1 MKEIYTIGYSKFDIQ
16 DFINTLK
23 KNSIN
28 AIADVR
34 SSPFSQFKPEFNK
47 DNLANELKKSNINY
61 VFLGDYCGARVD
73 DVSCYKNGKAD
84 YNLISRSKKFQEGL
98 KRIRNGVQKYRI
110 ALMCA
115 ESDPITCHRDI
126 LICRNLKS
134 PTLMIKHIIN
144 SDKIELNEDSEKRLL
159 DLFKLNQNELF
170 NDRRDLIEEAYNK
183 QSLIIAY
190 NLKYYEIEVENGHV
204 VHNGIHKKGR

>member
-1 MKEIYTIGYSKFDIQ
+1 MKEIYTIGYSKFNIK
-16 DFINTLK
+16 DFIDTLK

-34 SSPFSQFKPEFNK
+34 SSPFSKFKPEFNK
-47 DNLANELKKSNINY
+47 DNLAKELNKLNIRY
-61 VFLGDYCGARVD
+61 VFLGDYCGARVND
-73 DVSCYKNGKAD
+73 ESCYINGKAD
-84 YNLISRSKKFQEGL
+84 YKLISKSKKFQEGL

-134 PTLMIKHIIN
+134 PDLKIKHIIN
-144 SDKIELNEDSEKRLL
+144 ADKIELNEESEKRLI

-170 NDRRDLIEEAYNK
+170 NDRKDLIEEAYNK

-190 NLKYYEIEVENGHV
+190 NLIKDKIGVKNG
-204 VHNGIHKKGR
+204 